1 MWSKLI
7 VGLGAS
13 FPTSSD
19 PVVALKALRNAG
31 EARSWGA
38 AADLSETGLITYP
51 LQQDKK
57 SAYVA
62 GSGGEMR
69 ESAELNQCIGGVAP
83 TQE

>member
-1 MWSKLI
+1 
-7 VGLGAS
+7 LGAS

-19 PVVALKALRNAG
+19 PVVALNASMIAR
-31 EARSWGA
+31 EAHSWGA
-38 AADLSETGLITYP
+38 GADLSETGLITYP

-69 ESAELNQCIGGVAP
+69 ESAELNQCIGGVVT
-83 TQE
+83 TQK